1 MIINYN
7 SEPQGIWTFFSITS
21 SIFLRI
27 NFHTGRIWPK
37 PQSGRISVVLT
48 KRVVKF
54 GNIAF
59 NEHILMNFKE
69 ITLSRSIQLRFLQ
82 SPNEIKTSLIQQ
94 SASKWSLLSL
104 SVDCIF
110 FFFSRKR
117 TASKISRRTQ
127 SLCQT
132 RSSQKHCRVCI
143 PALIWWRTFQGT
155 HFRLHRKSAQK
166 SHTTSGVRL
175 CMCVYSVISV
185 TSDCLLPDGL

>member
-54 GNIAF
+54 GNTAF

-82 SPNEIKTSLIQQ
+82 SPNEIKTSLIQHD
-94 SASKWSLLSL
+94 LDRR
-104 SVDCIF
+104 VD
-110 FFFSRKR
+110 S
-117 TASKISRRTQ
+117 
-127 SLCQT
+127 
-132 RSSQKHCRVCI
+132 
-143 PALIWWRTFQGT
+143 PALSGRGS
-155 HFRLHRKSAQK
+155 RPSGP
-166 SHTTSGVRL
+166 TSGWGRSHQNSFSGRL
-175 CMCVYSVISV
+175 PISSSLV
-185 TSDCLLPDGL
+185 WWAFIMLLYLMNISLPFHLV

>member
-110 FFFSRKR
+110 FFFFSGNVQQAKYPEGPRAFAKL
-117 TASKISRRTQ
+117 AVH
-127 SLCQT
+127 
-132 RSSQKHCRVCI
+132 RSTVESV
-143 PALIWWRTFQGT
+143 FQLWFDGV
-155 HFRLHRKSAQK
+155 HFREHIFACTESLLR
-166 SHTTSGVRL
+166 SHIQPL
-175 CMCVYSVISV
+175 E
-185 TSDCLLPDGL
+185 